1 MGKKRLSEAQKLLE
15 NLRDVEIAPLKA
27 RWDAERAKADE
38 HKDAQEKLERLK
50 AKAAAARRQ
59 GDYERL
65 ADLEYGAIPEL
76 EKKLQQLA
84 ENAMDVD
91 SDDRMVSDV
100 VTVDDVAAVVARW
113 TGVPVSKLAES
124 ERSKLLALAHR
135 LKERVVGQDKA
146 LEDVS
151 AAIVRA
157 RAGLARPDAPL
168 GSFLFCGP
176 TGVGK
181 TETAKAL
188 ASELFDDPKHAL
200 VRLDMSE
207 YSEAHSVSRLVGAP
221 PRLARARRGLH
232 AMCRH
237 HDEQRRRD
245 GRPPE
250 RVASFVPARVFEPTV
265 LRLLVYVSEQ
275 G

>member
-1 MGKKRLSEAQKLLE
+1 M
-15 NLRDVEIAPLKA
+15 EIAPLKA

-38 HKDAQEKLERLK
+38 QGRAGEIGAPQGE
-50 AKAAAARRQ
+50 AAAARR
-59 GDYERL
+59 GDCERL

-91 SDDRMVSDV
+91 SDDKMVSDV

-157 RAGLARPDAPL
+157 RAGLARRRTL
-168 GSFLFCGP
+168 GSFLIFGP
-176 TGVGK
+176 T
-181 TETAKAL
+181 A
-188 ASELFDDPKHAL
+188 
-200 VRLDMSE
+200 
-207 YSEAHSVSRLVGAP
+207 
-221 PRLARARRGLH
+221 
-232 AMCRH
+232 
-237 HDEQRRRD
+237 D
-245 GRPPE
+245 G
-250 RVASFVPARVFEPTV
+250 
-265 LRLLVYVSEQ
+265 
-275 G
+275 